1 MWVYRGCP
9 GLLQVEL
16 SVRKAGWLLQM
27 LHWDGMEPHGLWSC
41 WDARR
46 AEWVADPE
54 AQRGGQE
61 MWQDLGW
68 GC

>member
-1 MWVYRGCP
+1 MNRGCP

-16 SVRKAGWLLQM
+16 SVRRAGWLLQM

-41 WDARR
+41 WDARG
-46 AEWVADPE
+46 AEWVADSWTQRE
-54 AQRGGQE
+54 AKE
-61 MWQDLGW
+61 MGWDLGW